1 MCDIDTYPEEFTGA
15 TDEVALVPVAPADF
29 FSTPTTPVATRDREV
44 KYKSSGKG
52 AKKNPRD
59 DG

>member
-1 MCDIDTYPEEFTGA
+1 MIDTYPKEFTGA
-15 TDEVALVPVAPADF
+15 TDEVVLVPVAPADF
-29 FSTPTTPVATRDREV
+29 FQPPTTPSPMRDREV

-52 AKKNPRD
+52 AKKNARD